1 MEYIGVDLEKD
12 PNITTKQLMQDP
24 LFKEQQARYNK
35 DWLNNMSGV
44 ALFTAIIT
52 TAAYYLPQI
61 INLLDK

>member
-1 MEYIGVDLEKD
+1 MEYIEMDLEKD
-12 PNITTKQLMQDP
+12 PNLTIEEVKQSA

-44 ALFTAIIT
+44 ALFTAVIT

-61 INLLDK
+61 IDLLDK